1 LKQPW
6 WRLDEDAIEHNLRV
20 WQSALAPRAVWPV
33 VKSDAYRA
41 GAVPVSRA
49 CMRAGAPCL
58 VIVDVE
64 EATPLRAAGINVPLL
79 HAMATPP
86 EALAFAVHAGIV
98 PSVEDA
104 DAARLLAAVAQ
115 WKGGLV
121 RAHVAVDTG
130 TGWSGVPAWRARE
143 FGAAVSRYR
152 GIDWSGAWTHIASHD
167 SLHDQSVA
175 LAGAVD
181 DLRAEGLP
189 VRTVHLASTGPAVW
203 GAGGDAVRI
212 GIGLFGAAFGDA
224 GLTARL
230 RTAVEVRAVVVG
242 IKRFTTP
249 TPLGY
254 GGLDVAHEGDAIATL
269 RIGYADGMPRTFGSD
284 GVVVVRGAPCRVV
297 GAVGMNFTMV
307 RLAPE
312 MRDSVS
318 NGDEGLVLG
327 DFDGV
332 RLDDVANNLDILP
345 HRLITGFGAALRRE
359 SAPSVTG
366 RPQRP

>member
-6 WRLDEDAIEHNLRV
+6 LRLDDDAIEHNVRV
-20 WQSALAPRAVWPV
+20 WQSMLAPRAVWPV
-33 VKSDAYRA
+33 VKADAYRA

-49 CMRAGAPCL
+49 CVRAGAPCL

-64 EATPLRAAGINVPLL
+64 EAAPLRAASVTIPLF

-86 EALAFAVHAGIV
+86 DALASALHLGIV

-104 DAARLLAAVAQ
+104 VAARQLAAIAQ
-115 WKGGLV
+115 WKGGRV
-121 RAHVAVDTG
+121 RAHIAVDTG

-143 FGAAVSRYR
+143 FGAAAGSLR
-152 GIDWSGAWTHIASHD
+152 GIDWAGAWTHIASRE

-175 LAGAVD
+175 FAGAVD

-224 GLTARL
+224 GLTAKL
-230 RTAVEVRAVVVG
+230 RTAVEVRAAVIGV
-242 IKRFTTP
+242 KRFTTP

-254 GGLDVAHEGDAIATL
+254 GGRDVADEGDAIATL

-284 GVVVVRGAPCRVV
+284 GVVVVRGAPCRIV

-312 MRDSVS
+312 IRDAVMP
-318 NGDEGLVLG
+318 GDDGIVLG
-327 DFDGV
+327 DHEGV
-332 RLDDVANNLDILP
+332 RLDEAAKNADVLP
-345 HRLITGFGAALRRE
+345 HQLITGFGGALRRDP
-359 SAPSVTG
+359 AL
-366 RPQRP
+366 

>member
-1 LKQPW
+1 
-6 WRLDEDAIEHNLRV
+6 LDEDAIEHNLRV

-41 GAVPVSRA
+41 GAVAIARA
-49 CMRAGAPCL
+49 CVKAGAPCL

-64 EATPLRAAGINVPLL
+64 EAAPLRAASITVPLL

-86 EALAFAVHAGIV
+86 DALAFAVHAGIV
-98 PSVEDA
+98 PSIEDA
-104 DAARLLAAVAQ
+104 EAARQLAAIAQ

-143 FGAAVSRYR
+143 FGAAVRSFR
-152 GIDWSGAWTHIASHD
+152 GIDWAGAWTHIASHE

-175 LAGAVD
+175 FAGAVD
-181 DLRAEGLP
+181 DLRAEGLA

-224 GLTARL
+224 ALTARL
-230 RTAVEVRAVVVG
+230 RTAVEVRAAVVG
-242 IKRFTTP
+242 IKRFTVQ

-254 GGLDVAHEGDAIATL
+254 GGLESAQSGDAIATL
-269 RIGYADGMPRTFGSD
+269 RIGYADGLPRRFAND
-284 GVVVVRGAPCRVV
+284 GAILVRGARCRII

-307 RLAPE
+307 RLTAE
-312 MRDSVS
+312 IRDSV
-318 NGDEGLVLG
+318 VLG
-327 DFDGV
+327 DDGIVLGDHDGV
-332 RLDDVANNLDILP
+332 RLDDVAKNASVLP
-345 HRLITGFGAALRRE
+345 HQLVTGFGGALRRV
-359 SAPSVTG
+359 SPM
-366 RPQRP
+366 